1 MPEKIS
7 ALNADGIS
15 EPFAAEAAPLEV
27 FSHGE
32 RFGSSFRHLSSFGG
46 GDHVGVALEELVPG
60 KEKNPSHYHMLEEEH
75 AYILEGALTL
85 KLGARNYVMKTGDYV
100 CFPAG
105 QKVGHAF
112 FNHTDA
118 PCRYLIIGERNPN
131 DVIVYPESG
140 RVSVRLTG
148 EGYGKAATMDY
159 WEGIDASAP
168 DAKARPGLAQ
178 E

>member
-1 MPEKIS
+1 MPDKMS

-15 EPFAAEAAPLEV
+15 EPFAAEIAPLET

-46 GDHVGVALEELVPG
+46 GDHVGVALEELAPG
-60 KEKNPSHYHMLEEEH
+60 KETNPSHYHMLEEEH

-85 KLGARNYVMKTGDYV
+85 KLGARSYVMKAGDYV

-105 QKVGHAF
+105 QKVGHSL
-112 FNHTDA
+112 FNHTGA
-118 PCRYLIIGERNPN
+118 PCRYLIIGERNPS

-148 EGYGKAATMDY
+148 EGYSKAAAMDY
-159 WEGIDASAP
+159 WDGIDASAAGSQAGQP
-168 DAKARPGLAQ
+168 Q

>member
-1 MPEKIS
+1 MSDKIS
-7 ALNADGIS
+7 AVNADGVS
-15 EPFAAEAAPLEV
+15 EPFAAETAPLEA
-27 FSHGE
+27 FSQGE

-46 GDHVGVALEELVPG
+46 GDHVGVALEELAPG
-60 KEKNPSHYHMLEEEH
+60 RESNPSHYHMVEEEH

-85 KLGARNYVMKTGDYV
+85 RLGARAYVMKAGDYI

-105 QKVGHAF
+105 QKVGHSL

-118 PCRYLIIGERNPN
+118 ACRYLIIGERNPN

-148 EGYGKAATMDY
+148 EGYRKSATMDY
-159 WEGIDASAP
+159 WDGIDSTVTAGSTAL
-168 DAKARPGLAQ
+168 RQ

>member
-1 MPEKIS
+1 MSEKTSSI
-7 ALNADGIS
+7 NAEGVS
-15 EPFAAEAAPLEV
+15 EPFAAHEAPLEA

-46 GDHVGVALEELVPG
+46 GTHVGVALEELAPG
-60 KEKNPSHYHMLEEEH
+60 KESNPSHYHMLEEEH
-75 AYILEGALTL
+75 AYILEGSLTL
-85 KLGARNYVMKTGDYV
+85 RLGVRSHVMEAGDYV

-105 QKVGHAF
+105 QKVGHSLY
-112 FNHTDA
+112 NHTDA

-148 EGYGKAATMDY
+148 EGYSKASVMDY
-159 WEGIDASAP
+159 WDGIDVSGP
-168 DAKARPGLAQ
+168 Q
-178 E
+178 ERG